1 MDRNWKT
8 ALERVSIV
16 DENFNPLFEL
26 RSRENICKIKR

>member
-16 DENFNPLFEL
+16 DENFNPL